1 MLSYRD
7 HAGLP
12 LPSWDLWE
20 ERRGVHLFTVC
31 ATIGALQAASNFA
44 SDMGAMDRAAE
55 FGEGAERMRGA
66 MLRHMWD
73 PERRLFARMALPQED
88 GSYRLDFT
96 LDASA
101 YALFAFGALEPNDPR
116 VTSHMQ
122 AIRERLWVKTD
133 IGGIARYERDPYHQV
148 ERHALHE
155 VPGNPWVICTLW
167 YAQWLIAKATN
178 ESELREALEYLEWTN
193 WRASASGV
201 LAEQYHPYSGA
212 QISVSPL
219 TWSHATLMT
228 TVNQYRQK
236 HAALTGRGNAGLEDL
251 TDEPARH
258 RLRG

>member
-1 MLSYRD
+1 
-7 HAGLP
+7 
-12 LPSWDLWE
+12 
-20 ERRGVHLFTVC
+20 
-31 ATIGALQAASNFA
+31 
-44 SDMGAMDRAAE
+44 
-55 FGEGAERMRGA
+55 
-66 MLRHMWD
+66 
-73 PERRLFARMALPQED
+73 
-88 GSYRLDFT
+88 
-96 LDASA
+96 